1 MPNNKYYIEN
11 KDALILKMR
20 EYGIKNKEK
29 IRERKRL
36 NYLKNKE
43 EICLKSKEYRKTH
56 KEHYRKYFKERSRR
70 KRKDDLGFK
79 LIGNLRSRIW
89 IAVKRQTKGSGTR
102 EILGC
107 SIEFLRKH
115 LESQFKEEM
124 SWDNYG
130 RGGRKWQIDH
140 IKPCASFD
148 LTKPEDQR
156 KCFHY
161 SNLQPLWQ
169 KDNLE
174 KRSSDSLLLK

>member
-1 MPNNKYYIEN
+1 
-11 KDALILKMR
+11 
-20 EYGIKNKEK
+20 
-29 IRERKRL
+29 
-36 NYLKNKE
+36 
-43 EICLKSKEYRKTH
+43 
-56 KEHYRKYFKERSRR
+56 
-70 KRKDDLGFK
+70 
-79 LIGNLRSRIW
+79 
-89 IAVKRQTKGSGTR
+89 
-102 EILGC
+102 
-107 SIEFLRKH
+107 
-115 LESQFKEEM
+115 M

-140 IKPCASFD
+140 IKPCAYFD